1 MSNNAILF
9 EIRDKIGYI
18 TINRPEKLNS
28 LTKETLMDME
38 VLLSSLREDP
48 ECKSVIITGA
58 GDKAF
63 TSGADLDTFLKG
75 REKAMGIEWSRSGQR
90 LFAMF
95 DELGKPTIAALNGLT
110 LGGGLEIA
118 LACTF
123 RFACPEARLGFPEI
137 TLGFIPGW
145 GGTQRLPR
153 LIGKANA
160 LELILTGDIIDAEK
174 ALGFGLVNRIVPRHE
189 LMKTCEEIAQKIAKN
204 APLAI
209 RFAMEAVNEG
219 LNMPLK
225 EGLILESTLA
235 PMSCLTEDAEEGI
248 NAFLEKR
255 KPDFKGR

>member
-1 MSNNAILF
+1 MNEKALLF
-9 EIRDKIGYI
+9 EIRDKVGYI
-18 TINRPEKLNS
+18 TMNRPEKLNS

-38 VLLSSLREDP
+38 VLLSRLREDS

-75 REKAMGIEWSRSGQR
+75 REKVMGIEWSRYGQR

-145 GGTQRLPR
+145 GGTQRMPR
-153 LIGKANA
+153 LIGKARA
-160 LELILTGDIIDAEK
+160 LELILTGEIIDAEK
-174 ALGFGLVNRIVPRHE
+174 ALSFGLVNRVVPRHE
-189 LMKTCEEIAQKIAKN
+189 LMKACEEMAQKIAKN

-248 NAFLEKR
+248 TAFLEKR